1 MISDV
6 IDIISSDKI
15 LKKKLIF
22 RNQKFVATANIFEN
36 IADLMNQRGTNNDRK
51 YRVSFSQAQNNSA

>member
-1 MISDV
+1 MISDM
-6 IDIISSDKI
+6 IYIICSDKI

-36 IADLMNQRGTNNDRK
+36 SRFDESEWD
-51 YRVSFSQAQNNSA
+51 